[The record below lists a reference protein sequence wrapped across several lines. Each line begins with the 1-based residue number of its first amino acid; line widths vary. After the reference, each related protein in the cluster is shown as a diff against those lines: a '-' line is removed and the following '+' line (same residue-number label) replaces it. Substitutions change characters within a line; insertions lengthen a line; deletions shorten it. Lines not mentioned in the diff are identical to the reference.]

1 MFVYA
6 YDLIVIVVAMGTVIV
21 SADFFK
27 CSKKPFK
34 NPIIERT
41 YTKANI
47 QYNRILQEGKSWI
60 QRIIH
65 RVIFNGYKDLI
76 YVKKKCDPVEY
87 HEVTKILITNT

>member
-21 SADFFK
+21 SADYFFK

-76 YVKKKCDPVEY
+76 YVKKNA
-87 HEVTKILITNT
+87 TL